1 MSIAASLLPEFDHE
15 MSTTRQLL
23 ERTPEAQAA
32 WKPHAKS
39 MSLGELAVH
48 LAVIPMWGVAT
59 LTQTELDIDPPGGP
73 AYTPSP
79 FQSTAALLRL
89 FDENVTKARAVLAAA
104 SDEAFMVPWTLKDGG
119 AQVFSLPRLAVM
131 RSFVM
136 NHLIHHRGQY
146 TVYLR
151 LHDVPLPSVFGPTAD
166 TDR

>member
-1 MSIAASLLPEFDHE
+1 
-15 MSTTRQLL
+15 
-23 ERTPEAQAA
+23 
-32 WKPHAKS
+32 
-39 MSLGELAVH
+39 
-48 LAVIPMWGVAT
+48 MWGVAT

-89 FDENVTKARAVLAAA
+89 FDENVTKARAALAAT